1 MRRILCVGDS
11 NTFGHDPR
19 SYVGGRYPRD
29 VRWTGL
35 LEGPDRE
42 VIDAGR
48 NGACIPG
55 EAEYPA
61 VESLL
66 RRSRPLDAVV
76 LMLGTNDLL
85 RGASA
90 EEAGLRM
97 EGLLSFIK
105 PRLEGAKL
113 LLVCP
118 PPMERGSWVP
128 TDALV
133 RESEKLGSLYREA
146 AARQGV
152 SFADAGEWGVGLV
165 FDGVHFS
172 PDGHAAFARGLSEAL
187 DRTM

>member
-1 MRRILCVGDS
+1 
-11 NTFGHDPR
+11 
-19 SYVGGRYPRD
+19 
-29 VRWTGL
+29 
-35 LEGPDRE
+35 
-42 VIDAGR
+42 
-48 NGACIPG
+48 
-55 EAEYPA
+55 
-61 VESLL
+61 
-66 RRSRPLDAVV
+66 
-76 LMLGTNDLL
+76 MLGTNDLL

-133 RESEKLGSLYREA
+133 DESKKLGRLYREA
-146 AARQGV
+146 AARQEV
-152 SFADAGEWGVGLV
+152 FFADAGDWDVELI

-172 PDGHAAFARGLSEAL
+172 LEGHAAFARGLSAAL
-187 DRTM
+187 EKLL